1 MNPKIG
7 RVICWAVAIAV
18 FSIVTLIG
26 WQFTETAVVPMGA
39 YIVLSWVPPLVG
51 LGAGFLAMLLTF
63 LFLTR
68 KEE

>member
-1 MNPKIG
+1 MG
-7 RVICWAVAIAV
+7 RIICWAVFFITFGA
-18 FSIVTLIG
+18 VTLIG
-26 WQFTETAVVPMGA
+26 WQFTETAVVPVGA

-68 KEE
+68 KED